1 MTSIDPFQ
9 VTRGYEFHGHGMIK
23 APPLSTVRSLI
34 TEETLN
40 ELPTMAFEP
49 SLVAPW
55 TRTSTGYP
63 IEIPVCLGATL
74 LCLRDLHEKELK
86 ENCSFI
92 DNFSPLAPFNPPN
105 LGEEAEELTNWLLDE
120 VTTYAECRQELLS
133 KNARLLFESV
143 LLILERL
150 KVPLYPLSEKT
161 CNLLRKLSL
170 LEPVHPYSLHIVQVL
185 FDKAMAFSADT
196 ESKQQSAVGN
206 SEDHSTDIVEFIQN
220 AYSCNNI
227 SRQDRLRLTNLFNM
241 RIFQDLYM
249 VTENKTR
256 NIIRVIIRNLIF
268 IIQRYIITMCADMK
282 AKRQETWLLNTISMR
297 PHICEYAIVAI
308 AKRVGPLMFR
318 FARTICMQNELAFGG
333 TKQTK
338 KRGGGG
344 GGGGFG
350 GATKVKTD
358 FAAIEA
364 AAEEAERQQ
373 EQRRQMQRQMG
384 GQLTSGAEDALETE
398 SERFLTFDPHMP

>member
-1 MTSIDPFQ
+1 MTK
-9 VTRGYEFHGHGMIK
+9 T
-23 APPLSTVRSLI
+23 PPLYTVKAFI
-34 TEETLN
+34 TEETLD

-55 TRTSTGYP
+55 TRLSSGYP

-74 LCLRDLHEKELK
+74 LCLRDLHESELK
-86 ENCSFI
+86 GGRSFI
-92 DNFSPLAPFNPPN
+92 DDFSSSAPFSPPN
-105 LGEEAEELTNWLLDE
+105 LEEEAEELTNWLLDE

-133 KNARLLFESV
+133 KSARLLFESI

-170 LEPVHPYSLHIVQVL
+170 LEPVHPYCMHINQVL
-185 FDKAMAFSADT
+185 FEKAMAFSADT
-196 ESKQQSAVGN
+196 ESRQQSAVVN
-206 SEDHSTDIVEFIQN
+206 LEDYSTDIVEFIQKT
-220 AYSCNNI
+220 YSCNNI

-268 IIQRYIITMCADMK
+268 VIQRYIITMCAELK

-308 AKRVGPLMFR
+308 ARRVGPLMFR
-318 FARTICMQNELAFGG
+318 FARTICMQNELAVRAMINIFCSN
-333 TKQTK
+333 
-338 KRGGGG
+338 
-344 GGGGFG
+344 
-350 GATKVKTD
+350 TD
-358 FAAIEA
+358 N
-364 AAEEAERQQ
+364 
-373 EQRRQMQRQMG
+373 MWVP
-384 GQLTSGAEDALETE
+384 GQKPSSIRVETGSAKCHPGCICHHDE
-398 SERFLTFDPHMP
+398 